1 MKFDSDIEYQFLRTL
16 SLLIPM
22 LGELLG
28 LFDLFFRDTVF
39 FYMRFHRRLF
49 VQFFS
54 FAPPALRCTVDS
66 HFQDHDKNCNNK
78 DNPMHVQIQYFTSK
92 LDSLNEHSQKLSKGH
107 NGHCL
112 STGQYLFD
120 QSF

>member
-49 VQFFS
+49 AILLFCS
-54 FAPPALRCTVDS
+54 ARP
-66 HFQDHDKNCNNK
+66 
-78 DNPMHVQIQYFTSK
+78 
-92 LDSLNEHSQKLSKGH
+92 SLY
-107 NGHCL
+107 C
-112 STGQYLFD
+112 
-120 QSF
+120 